1 MATPDYSNMT
11 DEELDLII
19 NSPAMLRAVEA
30 PAKIAPPEGSVGAA
44 IAQHYSDTAQG
55 MDPVTLALAGMGAGF
70 NAIGHGA
77 KEKLQMLLTP
87 KADEPELLKQI
98 AAARAERKLVDDAL
112 LSNPVAGFGNLAG
125 KVATAAAAP
134 ARLPAQMLLEAT
146 LAAAEGGTDKPTGIG
161 NELAS
166 SGVDALTAAGTTLGV
181 GKLIQGAGRAVGA
194 ATGDL
199 TEEGVRALRTKE
211 AATRLGLPP
220 TSLGQLYP
228 NSAVGEVERSF
239 PGYASRVTGQ
249 AKELRKVLDRPTV
262 LPEGEVPDVGRA
274 YVDELA
280 RAGENRLR
288 LAAEKYKD
296 VDRYVAEKGLGGF
309 TPMYAARA
317 ITNYKNPGYEVATN
331 LLERYGF
338 QASATKGANANE
350 LGQVPLTFE
359 NYHTMRVAANKALA
373 TIQRGMAT
381 AEAMGAPIPAEN
393 AAAAK
398 YLRDF
403 KVALDSDAE
412 AWAARNASNAE
423 AVKKYQDATEYFR
436 DVAGPTVLGN
446 KLARKAMSKTKGFES
461 GNKGLSAAT
470 STEGMHSADLL
481 YPTMTQRGQDM
492 TDVLRNLPD
501 VRATALSPDLTAPR
515 SGAGVLRLAQAATGR
530 PLATM
535 ETAISRLPGL
545 RGLSE
550 SDVAARLMG
559 ARNSL
564 VGASPTSVT
573 PLQALKEGSLRA
585 RLAPSQGVLPR
596 VAWGAAQVPQEALDE
611 RARRLLARTR

>member
-19 NSPAMLRAVEA
+19 NSPANLRMVEA
-30 PAKIAPPEGSVGAA
+30 PTKLAPPEGSVGARV
-44 IAQHYSDTAQG
+44 AQHYADTAQG

-70 NAIGHGA
+70 NELGQGA
-77 KEKLQMLLTP
+77 KEKLQMLFAS
-87 KADEPELLKQI
+87 KEAEPELLAQI
-98 AAARAERKLVDDAL
+98 ATDRAERKKMDEAL
-112 LSNPVAGFGNLAG
+112 LANPVASFGNLVG
-125 KVATAAAAP
+125 KLAPAAAAP
-134 ARLPAQMLLEAT
+134 ARLPAQMAVEAA
-146 LAAAEGGTDKPTGIG
+146 LSFAGPGSEKPTGLG
-161 NELAS
+161 NELSS
-166 SGVDALTAAGTTLGV
+166 SGLDSLISSGTMGAV
-181 GKLIQGAGRAVGA
+181 GKGLQGAGKVLGA
-194 ATGDL
+194 TTGDL
-199 TEEGVRALRTKE
+199 TEEGVRALRTKA

-220 TSLGQLYP
+220 TSVGQLYP
-228 NSAVGEVERSF
+228 ASTAAEVEKNL

-262 LPEGEVPDVGRA
+262 LPEGEVSDVGRS

-280 RAGENRLR
+280 KAGESRMR
-288 LAAEKYKD
+288 LAADKYKD
-296 VDRYVAEKGLGGF
+296 VDRYVEEKGLGGF

-338 QASATKGANANE
+338 NASATRGATANE

-359 NYHTMRVAANKALA
+359 NYHTMRVATNKALH
-373 TIQRGMAT
+373 TIQRGMAS
-381 AEAMGAPIPAEN
+381 AEAQGAAIPAEN

-412 AWAARNASNAE
+412 AWAKRNASNAE
-423 AVKKYQDATEYFR
+423 AVKKYQEATEYFR
-436 DVAGPTVLGN
+436 DVAGPTVLSN

-461 GNKGLSAAT
+461 GNRGLSAAT

-501 VRATALSPDLTAPR
+501 VRSTALSQDLTPPR
-515 SGAGVLRLAQAATGR
+515 SGFGALRLAQAAAGR

-550 SDVAARLMG
+550 SDAAARLMG

-564 VGASPTSVT
+564 VGASPTVVT
-573 PLQALKEGSLRA
+573 PLQALKEGALRA
-585 RLAPSQGVLPR
+585 RIAPRQGLLPR
-596 VAWGAAQVPQEALDE
+596 AAWGAAQVPQEALDE
-611 RARRLLARTR
+611 RVRRLIARTR